1 MASLKELKLR
11 LSSIRSTQK
20 ITAAMKMVSSAKL
33 HRAQALTGQTL
44 IYANQLD
51 TILKGLLSAE
61 HDLESPLIKQRP
73 VKRVAVVAFS
83 SSTGLCGTFNANV
96 WKALS
101 EMIQNYKAKNI
112 ETRLYPIG
120 KKIANELRR
129 TNEPFVPDFISYGE
143 RPTYERAVDLAGHL
157 MKAFLEGE
165 VDQVVLLFHH
175 FKSTATQVLT
185 RKSYLP
191 LALENTDD
199 AKKPTAPIQIRF
211 TISFFTKARIS
222 KEKIQATIFTR
233 KYFISAIRANK
244 KAPNKAPT
252 VRLKK

>member
-96 WKALS
+96 WKVLS

-157 MKAFLEGE
+157 MKAFLELQQRRGVSIPMRPDHGHQMMDDLRKKTNPGYSCIGRLRGLAE
-165 VDQVVLLFHH
+165 LRGLEMGIA
-175 FKSTATQVLT
+175 KSI
-185 RKSYLP
+185 Y
-191 LALENTDD
+191 
-199 AKKPTAPIQIRF
+199 
-211 TISFFTKARIS
+211 
-222 KEKIQATIFTR
+222 
-233 KYFISAIRANK
+233 
-244 KAPNKAPT
+244 
-252 VRLKK
+252 